1 MMDSKSLDIKILLIV
16 FWEMVIFPKFVYIIV
31 PCILF
36 SSLFFIPDNYD
47 GFIAYAKTMEGTIQN
62 KWIYDTVFFYQIFI
76 LFLVFCKSLI
86 LGLTDRN
93 RQIISTYVRKVIR
106 ENHGGYPNTNP
117 LHSAFY
123 FLFLACIF
131 IFFNVFDEYSEFER
145 TDVARNG
152 NYIFNFIMQFFVKTQ
167 LFIAF
172 FLAVFVR
179 KIEENK
185 YVL

>member
-47 GFIAYAKTMEGTIQN
+47 GFIAYAKTMDGTIQN

-86 LGLTDRN
+86 LGLADRN
-93 RQIISTYVRKVIR
+93 RQIISAYVRKVIR

-117 LHSAFY
+117 LHSAF
-123 FLFLACIF
+123 FLIFLMNIPNLKEQTLQEMATISLTLS
-131 IFFNVFDEYSEFER
+131 YSFLSKH
-145 TDVARNG
+145 
-152 NYIFNFIMQFFVKTQ
+152 NF
-167 LFIAF
+167 L
-172 FLAVFVR
+172 
-179 KIEENK
+179 
-185 YVL
+185 